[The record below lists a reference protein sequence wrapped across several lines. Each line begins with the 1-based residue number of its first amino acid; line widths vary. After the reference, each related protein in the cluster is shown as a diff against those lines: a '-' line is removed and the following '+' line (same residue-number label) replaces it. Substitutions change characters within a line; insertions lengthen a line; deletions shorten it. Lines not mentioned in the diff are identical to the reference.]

1 MSDLQKLAAKTD
13 STEFYSPVPE
23 NYQKGKTKF
32 IIISGSVMS
41 GVGKGVFTSCIG
53 TLFTCHGL
61 NISPIK
67 FDGYLNCDA
76 GTLNPYRHG
85 EVFVLDDGTECDLD
99 MGSYERFLNKNFNKN
114 NYLTAGKIFKTII
127 DREREGGYLGR
138 DVQFIPHV
146 TGEIKRFL
154 RTLAMQSG
162 ADIVLVE
169 VGGTVGDLENSYF
182 LEAMREL
189 RYEEG
194 PNNVCFV
201 NVTYIIEPKSLGEH
215 KSKAAQLGLRKLM
228 EMGIQPDV
236 VVCRSTTPIS
246 TKIREKISI
255 YSNIPV
261 ERVIGLHD
269 ADTVYDIPLNL
280 KKQGVDRIIF
290 DILKVHHKENGSELN
305 FEKWEDLVNKIKTPK
320 FRVTIGI
327 TGKYTNVKDSY
338 LSILNALEH
347 TAPYLGMKAD
357 VKWIETTEID
367 RNNVQEAFEGV
378 DGIIVP
384 GGFGK
389 RGTEGKIECIRYA
402 RENKI
407 PYFGLCLGFQLAIVE
422 FARNVC
428 GLQGANSTE
437 MEENLKHPVID
448 ILPEQKKI
456 EGLGGNMRLGGKE
469 VEIKN
474 NTLAMKLYGKS
485 LVRERFRH
493 RYECNP
499 EYIEMLEK
507 NGMLFS
513 GKAPKYNIMQIM
525 ELPEHPYFLGTQFH
539 PEFTSKPLAPSPLF
553 MGFLKAILK
562 QKHAF
567 AEKSSSQTI

>member
-1 MSDLQKLAAKTD
+1 MTEKLKELASKTD

-61 NISPIK
+61 NVSPIK

-169 VGGTVGDLENSYF
+169 VGGTVGDLENAYF

-228 EMGIQPDV
+228 EMGIQPDII
-236 VVCRSTTPIS
+236 VCRSTTPIS

-269 ADTVYDIPLNL
+269 ADTVYNIPLNL
-280 KKQGVDRIIF
+280 KEQGVDKIIF
-290 DILKVHHKENGSELN
+290 DILKVHHRENGSELN
-305 FEKWEDLVNKIKTPK
+305 FEKWADLVNKIKTPK
-320 FRVTIGI
+320 RRVVIGI

-357 VKWIETTEID
+357 VKWIETTDTD
-367 RNNVQEAFEGV
+367 RNNVKEAFEGV

-389 RGTEGKIECIRYA
+389 RGTEGKIECIKYA

-456 EGLGGNMRLGGKE
+456 EGLGGNMRLGGKD

-474 NTLAMKLYGKS
+474 NTLAMKLYGKN

-499 EYIEMLEK
+499 EYIEILEK

-513 GKAPKYNIMQIM
+513 GKAPNYNIMQIM

-562 QKHAF
+562 QKHV
-567 AEKSSSQTI
+567 

>member
-1 MSDLQKLAAKTD
+1 
-13 STEFYSPVPE
+13 
-23 NYQKGKTKF
+23 
-32 IIISGSVMS
+32 
-41 GVGKGVFTSCIG
+41 
-53 TLFTCHGL
+53 
-61 NISPIK
+61 
-67 FDGYLNCDA
+67 
-76 GTLNPYRHG
+76 
-85 EVFVLDDGTECDLD
+85 
-99 MGSYERFLNKNFNKN
+99 
-114 NYLTAGKIFKTII
+114 
-127 DREREGGYLGR
+127 
-138 DVQFIPHV
+138 
-146 TGEIKRFL
+146 
-154 RTLAMQSG
+154 MQSG
-162 ADIVLVE
+162 ADIVIVE
-169 VGGTVGDLENSYF
+169 VGGTVGDLENAYF

-246 TKIREKISI
+246 IKIREKISI

-280 KKQGVDRIIF
+280 KEQGVDKIIF
-290 DILKVHHKENGSELN
+290 DILKILHKENGRELN
-305 FEKWEDLVNKIKTPK
+305 FEKWIDLVNKIKTPK
-320 FRVTIGI
+320 HRVTIGI

-357 VKWIETTEID
+357 VKWIETTDTD
-367 RNNVQEAFEGV
+367 RNNVKKALEGV

-402 RENKI
+402 RENNI

-428 GLQGANSTE
+428 GLHGANSTE
-437 MEENLKHPVID
+437 MEENLSHPVID

-456 EGLGGNMRLGGKE
+456 EGLGGNMRLGGKD
-469 VEIKN
+469 VEIKKG
-474 NTLAMKLYGKS
+474 TLAFNLYQKE
-485 LVRERFRH
+485 LIRERFRH
-493 RYECNP
+493 RWECNP
-499 EYIEMLEK
+499 DYIEILEK
-507 NGMLFS
+507 HGMLFS
-513 GKAPKYNIMQIM
+513 GKAPKYNIMQVM
-525 ELPEHPYFLGTQFH
+525 ELPGHSYFLGTQFH

-553 MGFLKAILK
+553 KGFLEAILK
-562 QKHAF
+562 QK
-567 AEKSSSQTI
+567 QI

>member
-154 RTLAMQSG
+154 RVLAVQTS

-169 VGGTVGDLENSYF
+169 VGGTVGDLENAYF

-194 PNNVCFV
+194 QDNVCFV

-246 TKIREKISI
+246 IKIREKISI

-437 MEENLKHPVID
+437 MEENLEHPVID

-539 PEFTSKPLAPSPLF
+539 PEFTSKPLAPSPLL